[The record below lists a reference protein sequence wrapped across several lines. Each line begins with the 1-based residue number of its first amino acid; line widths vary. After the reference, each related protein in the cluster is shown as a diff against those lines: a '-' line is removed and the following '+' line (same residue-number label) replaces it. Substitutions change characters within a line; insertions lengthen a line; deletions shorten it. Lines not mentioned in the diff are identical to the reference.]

1 MDDLKIWIIIAQ
13 LVNFWILF
21 WIFKHFLGD
30 KLAAAISTRREQVAS
45 FDNTEKELAE
55 KIEAAE
61 SESKKILDDAWNQAN
76 NITTDATELA
86 KKSKEKIIAD
96 AQMEADSK
104 KNNALADIEKERLSM
119 VNEMKDKVVD
129 LSLKLNEKIFKDEK
143 ANKDFMQ
150 KELETLK

>member
-13 LVNFWILF
+13 LINFWILF

-30 KLAAAISTRREQVAS
+30 KLASAIATRREQVES

-61 SESKKILDDAWNQAN
+61 AESKKILDDARNQAN
-76 NITTDATELA
+76 NITSDATELA
-86 KKSKEKIIAD
+86 KKSKEKIIAE

-104 KNNALADIEKERLSM
+104 KKNALADIEKERLSM

-150 KELETLK
+150 KELDALK

>member
-1 MDDLKIWIIIAQ
+1 
-13 LVNFWILF
+13 LF

-30 KLAAAISTRREQVAS
+30 KLASAIATRREQVES

-61 SESKKILDDAWNQAN
+61 AESKKILDDARNQAN
-76 NITTDATELA
+76 NITSDATELA
-86 KKSKEKIIAD
+86 KKSKEKIIAE
-96 AQMEADSK
+96 ATMEADSK
-104 KNNALADIEKERLSM
+104 KKNALADIEKERLSM

-150 KELETLK
+150 KELDALK

>member
-13 LVNFWILF
+13 LINFWILF

-30 KLAAAISTRREQVAS
+30 KLAAAISTRREQVES

-61 SESKKILDDAWNQAN
+61 AESKKILDDARNQAN
-76 NITTDATELA
+76 NITSDATELA
-86 KKSKEKIIAD
+86 KKSKEKIIAE

-104 KNNALADIEKERLSM
+104 KKNALADIEKERLSM

-150 KELETLK
+150 KELDALK

>member
-61 SESKKILDDAWNQAN
+61 SESKKILDDARNQAN